1 MANILLL
8 GAGFSKNWGAPVA
21 SEFFTALIA
30 DEEIQRN
37 PQMLE
42 LLWRN
47 RTNFEEALAQLQH
60 SYRQNK
66 EANREPLQ
74 LFLRAMLQIFD
85 RTTTIF
91 KRQDF
96 EVWQEGLTVDRSRR
110 VVEFLA
116 KFDAIFTLNQDLLL
130 EIHYFDQHHNTST
143 SRRWGSNALPGMTAA
158 GQETEQGRPWSSRI
172 WKPEGDFNISNN
184 VQPYFKLHGSR
195 NWRTSEN
202 TEDIIIMGGGKD
214 AAIRQ
219 FPVLQRYQA
228 LFAEYVKRPDT
239 RLTVIGY
246 GFGDG
251 HINET
256 LKDAVA
262 GGLKMYVID
271 PRGAAIGYESR
282 PVKEWQIGSGPSEL
296 EIWFQKG
303 LYSASVIPFR
313 RLLID
318 ESVDREVL
326 GDFLAR
332 K

>member
-1 MANILLL
+1 MQNILLL

-30 DEEIQRN
+30 DEEVQRN
-37 PQMLE
+37 QPMLD

-47 RTNFEEALAQLQH
+47 RKNFEDALAHVQQN
-60 SYRQNK
+60 YRQNMQT
-66 EANREPLQ
+66 NREPLL
-74 LFLRAMLQIFD
+74 LFLRAMLRIFD
-85 RTTTIF
+85 RMTAIF
-91 KRQDF
+91 KKQDF
-96 EVWQEGLTVDRSRR
+96 EVWQQGLTVDRSRH

-130 EIHYFDQHHNTST
+130 EIHYFDKHHNTST
-143 SRRWGSNALPGMTAA
+143 NRRWGSNALPGMTPV

-172 WKPEGDFNISNN
+172 WKPEGDFNISIN

-195 NWRTSEN
+195 NWRTSDN
-202 TEDIIIMGGGKD
+202 AEDIIIMGGGKD

-219 FPVLQRYQA
+219 FPVLQRYQE
-228 LFAEYVKRPDT
+228 LFADYVKRSDT

-251 HINET
+251 HINEV
-256 LKDAVA
+256 LKDAV
-262 GGLKMYVID
+262 GSGLKMYVID

-303 LYSASVIPFR
+303 LYSASIIPFR
-313 RLLID
+313 HLLLD

-326 GDFLAR
+326 ADFLSGT
-332 K
+332 